1 MDQDTQA
8 AGAAATLETGGRLVW
23 WALFALC
30 ASVFAFSI
38 SFGGLTPLISVT
50 LDGRGVD
57 GTVIGLVV
65 AAQPLGTILAAPF
78 APWFLRRFGAADAM
92 LLCGAVSLASIVL
105 LPVFDTVPAWFAL
118 RLVAGLAGAA
128 PWIIL
133 ETWINV
139 IATERDRA
147 RIISIYM
154 TVMAAGFA
162 AGPMVLSV
170 IGTDGVT
177 PFVVF
182 IVLKACALVPIV
194 FLRAR
199 TPDVEVEH
207 RTRYAG
213 ILLAAPVL
221 FAAAF
226 VAGFV
231 DAGFFAF
238 LPIWGLRNGLEE
250 WLAVLL
256 LTVFVSGNIV
266 LQFPLGWLADTVGYR
281 VVLLGCGLVCVVGAL
296 AAPYLLVLPVALG
309 VVLFVWGGCAWGL
322 YTIALAAIGDRFRGG
337 SLAAANAVFVIAYEV
352 AFVAAPPASGA
363 AADLRPADGLM
374 GLMAIVGAGFVIL
387 LLGRSLIAV
396 QRTPDG

>member
-1 MDQDTQA
+1 MVQDRQT
-8 AGAAATLETGGRLVW
+8 AGAAATLETGGRLMW
-23 WALFALC
+23 LALFALC

-38 SFGGLTPLISVT
+38 SFGGLTPLISLS
-50 LDGRGVD
+50 LDARGVD

-78 APWFLRRFGAADAM
+78 SPWFLRRFGAADSM

-105 LPVFDTVPAWFAL
+105 LPVFDSVPAWFVL
-118 RLVAGLAGAA
+118 RLVTGLAGAA

-170 IGTDGVT
+170 IGTEGLT

-182 IVLKACALVPIV
+182 IVLKALALVPIV

-199 TPDVEVEH
+199 APEVEVEH
-207 RTRYAG
+207 HTRLFG

-221 FAAAF
+221 FASAF
-226 VAGFV
+226 AAGFV
-231 DAGFFAF
+231 DAGFFGF
-238 LPIWGLRNGLEE
+238 LPIWAIRNGLEE
-250 WLAVLL
+250 WLAVFL

-266 LQFPLGWLADTVGYR
+266 LQFPLAWLADTAGYR
-281 VVLLGCGLVCVVGAL
+281 VVLLGCGAVCIAGAL
-296 AAPYLLVLPVALG
+296 AAPYLLVLPVLLG
-309 VVLFVWGGCAWGL
+309 AVLFLWGGCAWGL
-322 YTIALAAIGDRFRGG
+322 YTIALAALGQRFRGG
-337 SLAAANAVFVIAYEV
+337 SLAAANAVFVIAYEL
-352 AFVAAPPASGA
+352 AFVAAPPAAGA
-363 AADLRPADGLM
+363 VADLWPAN
-374 GLMAIVGAGFVIL
+374 GLMALMGAVGVGFVVL
-387 LLGRSLIAV
+387 LLARSLVAV
-396 QRTPDG
+396 QREPEA